1 MKEDR
6 YMVID
11 QNNHI
16 YYNEFGN
23 DEEIMSLECAKW
35 LVYKLSDGAKEER
48 LILRVVELVE
58 VSE

>member
-16 YYNEFGN
+16 YYNEFGS

>member
-11 QNNHI
+11 QNNDI

-23 DEEIMSLECAKW
+23 YEEIMSLECAKW

-48 LILRVVELVE
+48 LILRVVELIE

>member
-16 YYNEFGN
+16 YYNEFGSG
-23 DEEIMSLECAKW
+23 EEIMSLECAKW

-48 LILRVVELVE
+48 SILRVVELVE